1 MESLIYAFEGRRP
14 SFTHHTDFQV
24 DGVVRSTTLLNRD
37 AVENM
42 GFVEPVLPERT
53 RTTFLSNQCLKSSA
67 STATLNSLVEFG
79 TRFSG
84 SENDEK
90 LVAPREPNGKPFFI
104 DKSSPESSVS
114 AKRARITNF
123 PSSIPTCQVHGCNKD
138 LSSSKD
144 YHKRHKVCDVHS
156 KTAVVVVNGIQQRFC
171 QQCSSVVL
179 FRCTEDES
187 TIFIEVSASCEK
199 GVENNRLAE
208 KRLAGHNERR
218 RKPQLDTYLGS
229 KYLTTD
235 ASKTSLL
242 FSSIL
247 PGGFFG
253 LHPKLEDDPSHI
265 SQLAVN
271 TKFGQSL
278 PKPVLN
284 SHCFGKH
291 HPSKN
296 SLDARLLSVPES
308 STVGS
313 NSSCALSLLSAQ
325 SHYLL
330 SNYPLISKE
339 NYHSNLTTFQN
350 SADKPITPENLT
362 TPMIFKSSVVP
373 DEISQNSDDLNLKRY
388 LSHEGANTVDLL
400 ELSLHLQRVEQQKY
414 SGQVK
419 LENRIYCNSTYT

>member
-67 STATLNSLVEFG
+67 STATLNSLIEFG

-90 LVAPREPNGKPFFI
+90 LVAPREPNGKRFFI

-171 QQCSSVVL
+171 QQCSR
-179 FRCTEDES
+179 FH
-187 TIFIEVSASCEK
+187 I
-199 GVENNRLAE
+199 LAE
-208 KRLAGHNERR
+208 FDEGKRSCRKRLAGHNERR

-350 SADKPITPENLT
+350 SADKPITPEDLT